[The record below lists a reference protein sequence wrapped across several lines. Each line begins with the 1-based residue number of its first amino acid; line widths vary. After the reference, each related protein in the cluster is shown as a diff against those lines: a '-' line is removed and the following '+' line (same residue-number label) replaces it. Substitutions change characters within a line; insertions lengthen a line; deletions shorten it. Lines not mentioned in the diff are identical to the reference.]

1 MRFNCSMEYLTK
13 EQLDAGLDYI
23 RDAPSA
29 AGTVEMVVSRPET
42 DERMVLDAGEFL
54 VGNGLAGDN
63 YVARGN
69 SRTADGAADPEAQVT
84 IMNSRAIDWITSG
97 TKDMWRMAGDQLL
110 VDFDISEQNLPAG
123 THLQIGSAVLEVSAK
138 PHTGCNK
145 FAARF
150 GQPAALWV
158 NSAAGKQLK
167 LRGINARVIADG
179 TVRPGDSVSKL

>member
-1 MRFNCSMEYLTK
+1 MEYLSK
-13 EQLDAGLDYI
+13 EQLDAGLDYV
-23 RDAPSA
+23 REAPSA

-42 DERMVLDAGEFL
+42 DQRLVLDAGEFV
-54 VGNGLAGDN
+54 VGLGLAGDN
-63 YVARGN
+63 YVERGSAR
-69 SRTADGAADPEAQVT
+69 TPDGAAHPEAQVT

-97 TKDMWRMAGDQLL
+97 TKDMWKMAGDQLL

-123 THLQIGSAVLEVSAK
+123 THLQVGGAVLEVSAK

-158 NSAAGKQLK
+158 NSPAGKQLK
-167 LRGINARVIADG
+167 LRGINAMVIAAG
-179 TVRPGDSVSKL
+179 TVRPGDSIAKL